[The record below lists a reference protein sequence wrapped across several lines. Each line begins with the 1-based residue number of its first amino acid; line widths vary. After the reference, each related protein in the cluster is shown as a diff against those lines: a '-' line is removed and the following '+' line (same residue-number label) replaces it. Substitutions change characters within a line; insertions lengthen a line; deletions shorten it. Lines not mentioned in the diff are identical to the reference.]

1 MGDVGSVLHLPFHGV
16 IRLEDQNMRLVQH
29 FEELRK
35 RIMITLVAF
44 LLSLIL
50 AFIYVQDI
58 YHVLVKDLPFK
69 LALLGPSDILVV
81 YLMIASV
88 VAITAIIPVA
98 AHQVWLYVRPAL
110 TPKERR
116 VTIAY
121 IPALFTLFIVGISFG
136 YFILFPLVLNFLM
149 SISNDMF
156 TTFFTTEKYFHFLFH
171 MTLPFGFL
179 FELPVV
185 IMFLTSLGVIN
196 PYRLQKIRKYA
207 YFLLIFVSILVTP
220 PDFLSDILVIIPL
233 LLLYESSISL
243 SKFVYKRQKRTKEE
257 KNEVYEESV

>member
-1 MGDVGSVLHLPFHGV
+1 
-16 IRLEDQNMRLVQH
+16 MRLVQH

-35 RIMITLVAF
+35 RIIITLIVF
-44 LLSLIL
+44 VLSLVIAL
-50 AFIYVQDI
+50 VFVQEI
-58 YHVLVKDLPFK
+58 YHVIVQDLPFK
-69 LALLGPSDILVV
+69 LALLGPSDILLV
-81 YLMIASV
+81 YLMIASI
-88 VAITAIIPVA
+88 VAITATIPVA
-98 AHQVWLYVRPAL
+98 AHQAWMYVRPAL

-121 IPALFTLFIVGISFG
+121 IPALFILFILGISFG
-136 YFILFPLVLNFLM
+136 YFILCPLVLKFLM
-149 SISNDMF
+149 SLSNDMF
-156 TTFFTTEKYFHFLFH
+156 TSFFTTEKYFRFLLH

-185 IMFLTSLGVIN
+185 IMFLTSLGIIN

-207 YFLLIFVSILVTP
+207 YFMLIVVSVLITP

-243 SKFVYKRQKRTKEE
+243 SKFVYKRQHKEV
-257 KNEVYEESV
+257 KK